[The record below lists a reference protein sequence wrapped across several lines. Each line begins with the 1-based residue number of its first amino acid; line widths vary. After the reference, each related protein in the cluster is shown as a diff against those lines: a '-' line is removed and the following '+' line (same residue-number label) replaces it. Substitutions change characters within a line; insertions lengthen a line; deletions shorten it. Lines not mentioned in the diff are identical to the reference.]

1 MPLSAEPN
9 ELDGGG
15 HSSAPVSIEALP
27 PDRRQRAKAAF
38 QSYYRWQRLRRLALA
53 AFLTMAVLCI
63 AWLTPWLPSGLDASD
78 YTPEL
83 AFTVNLLGGVAFTA
97 VLALAFQEL
106 ARRQRE
112 TLVVWAAVYEET
124 TGLRNRTYLYDR
136 LALECERA
144 RRSGGVF
151 SVFVLRVRIA
161 SASASA
167 ATLSSRAL
175 EEMGELIDRLTHA
188 TDIVALLSGSE
199 LAVLGQQVDAERRGP
214 LLERLEGTVRLALP
228 RYLGKAASIDVRG
241 GAATYGVDGQDAGAL
256 VQAARSSAIPAS
268 TLAQAA

>member
-1 MPLSAEPN
+1 MPLLVEPN

-15 HSSAPVSIEALP
+15 RNSTAVSIEALP
-27 PDRRQRAKAAF
+27 PERRQRAKAAF

-53 AFLTMAVLCI
+53 AFLAMAVLCI

-112 TLVVWAAVYEET
+112 TLVAWATVYEEA

-136 LALECERA
+136 LALECQRS
-144 RRSGGVF
+144 RRMGRVF
-151 SVFVLRVRIA
+151 SVLVLRVRIA
-161 SASASA
+161 PSGGDSPGML
-167 ATLSSRAL
+167 TNTAL
-175 EEMGELIDRLTHA
+175 EEIGGLIDKLTHK
-188 TDIVALLSGSE
+188 TDLVALLSGSE
-199 LAVLGQQVDAERRGP
+199 LAVLAPQVDEAGRGP

-228 RYLGKAASIDVRG
+228 RYLGKAAAIDVRG

-256 VQAARSSAIPAS
+256 VQAARSSA
-268 TLAQAA
+268 